1 MNPNHINPIYILLHL
16 FGRRY
21 NASQH
26 SVFVKKISNYPA
38 CTILFLYTHTNT
50 LVLFFSFVFSRYFW
64 WFNYRIHSF
73 DRGER
78 LPQKNWSSALLS
90 PPKYKL
96 NSKHSST
103 LKHIIYSKLLFI
115 TLELPHIQYGPVHT
129 SA

>member
-1 MNPNHINPIYILLHL
+1 MNPNPINPIYILLHL

-26 SVFVKKISNYPA
+26 SVFVKKKYIKLPCFYNS
-38 CTILFLYTHTNT
+38 FLIHIQT
-50 LVLFFSFVFSRYFW
+50 LWYWVFSFVFSRYFW
-64 WFNYRIHSF
+64 LFNYRIHSL

-90 PPKYKL
+90 PKYKL
-96 NSKHSST
+96 HSKHSST

-115 TLELPHIQYGPVHT
+115 TLELPHIQYGPVYT
-129 SA
+129 ID